1 MAGTVAVATKGFAVL
16 GTGEPGD
23 PPLELELGGRLG
35 PFRLRFESW
44 GRLDPDGGNV
54 VLVEHALTGDAHVAS
69 HDEND
74 LPGWWEGMVGP
85 GAPIDTE
92 RWFILAANVLGG
104 CQGST
109 GPSSPAP
116 DGRPW
121 GLRFP
126 LITVRDMVRAEI
138 RLLDRLGIDRLH
150 CVVGGSLGG
159 MRALTW
165 AVEAPERV
173 GRVVAI
179 GAPAAHS
186 ATAIA
191 WGAAQRAAILADPA
205 WRGGDYYGTPGPV
218 RGLSVAR
225 QVAMITYHS
234 WGSMERKFGRRWQ
247 LPPQGGW
254 SDQLAVESYL
264 AYQGEK
270 LVDRFDANSYL
281 YLTRAMDLYDLGGA
295 WGGLEAALGRIR
307 GELLLVG
314 IASDRLYPP
323 EEVRALYQ
331 AARRAGVR
339 ASYREMRADD
349 GHDAFLIDL
358 EELGPMVA
366 GFLER
371 EAAAA

>member
-1 MAGTVAVATKGFAVL
+1 MSPVVLPTRGSVTL

-23 PPLELELGGRLG
+23 PPLQLDLGGTLG

-44 GRLDPDGGNV
+44 GHLAADGSNV
-54 VLVEHALTGDAHVAS
+54 VLIEHALTGDAHVAS
-69 HDEND
+69 HGEEDV
-74 LPGWWEGMVGP
+74 PGWWEGMVGP

-92 RWFILAANVLGG
+92 RWFVLAANVLGG

-109 GPSSPAP
+109 GPASPSP

-121 GLRFP
+121 ALRFP
-126 LITVRDMVRAEI
+126 LITVRDMVRAEV
-138 RLLDRLGIDRLH
+138 RLLERLGIGRLA

-173 GRVVAI
+173 ERAVAI

-186 ATAIA
+186 ATAVA
-191 WGAAQRAAILADPA
+191 WSAAQRAAIMADPG
-205 WRGGDYYGTPGPV
+205 WRSGDYYGTAGPV

-225 QVAMITYHS
+225 QVAMVTYHS

-247 LPPQGGW
+247 RPPQGGW
-254 SDQLAVESYL
+254 GDQMAVESYL

-281 YLTRAMDLYDLGGA
+281 YLTRAMDLYDLGEA
-295 WGGLEAALGRIR
+295 WGGLEAALARIR

-314 IASDRLYPP
+314 IASDRLYPA
-323 EEVRALYQ
+323 EEVRAVFQ

-339 ASYREMRADD
+339 ASYVEMPSDD
-349 GHDAFLIDL
+349 GHDAFLTDL
-358 EELGPMVA
+358 GALGPLIS

-371 EAAAA
+371 AMAAA